1 MSRAHSL
8 VGRGERGSWRDK
20 GLCFTEDE
28 RLNIAFDLDA
38 ISCRLLAFNHADLVL
53 VALLIVNT
61 WSKRLNFF
69 SILNVGNKKILL
81 GFPQMIVSLSGHAL
95 PQLRLF
101 VQSFELTLDRNLL
114 PLSISNASIDL

>member
-8 VGRGERGSWRDK
+8 VGRGERASWRGK
-20 GLCFTEDE
+20 GLCLGEDE

-38 ISCRLLAFNHADLVL
+38 ISCRLLAFNHADRVL
-53 VALLIVNT
+53 VALLIVST
-61 WSKRLNFF
+61 WFFLLNFF

-81 GFPQMIVSLSGHAL
+81 GFPQMIVSLSGHTL
-95 PQLRLF
+95 PQYQLF